1 MTVWGAGWRGRLLAA
16 PIFLELGYALFLQ
29 ACFVTSLVQVFTR
42 KEAGWNYVRREGL
55 ALIVIVNGI
64 LLPASVMQTDWYAAL
79 AQFVA
84 VNTLFFGALALAH
97 LFPAWRRDG

>member
-1 MTVWGAGWRGRLLAA
+1 M
-16 PIFLELGYALFLQ
+16 
-29 ACFVTSLVQVFTR
+29 
-42 KEAGWNYVRREGL
+42 RREGL

-84 VNTLFFGALALAH
+84 INTLFFGALAVAH
-97 LFPAWRRDG
+97 LLPAWRRHE